1 MALPEHWQPSSD
13 GRILTW
19 LTGLTVLT
27 AGAIW
32 VRRSRSPKA
41 RS

>member
-13 GRILTW
+13 RRVLTW
-19 LTGLTVLT
+19 LGAMAAMT

-32 VRRSRSPKA
+32 VRRVRAPG
-41 RS
+41 R